1 MLKEK
6 DYQAIVNLYTDRY
19 SDNGSK
25 FPLTLEQTSN
35 IVELV
40 KKHTSIIK
48 KYPKTRQKVLE
59 IYAKSVS
66 VRGIV
71 EYLKIPTL
79 HASLIYDIIKQW
91 LS

>member
-25 FPLTLEQTSN
+25 FPLTLEQTSD

-40 KKHTSIIK
+40 KKHISIIK

-66 VRGIV
+66 VKGIV
-71 EYLKIPTL
+71 EYLKMPVL